1 MPLDDRGAKRAAAK
15 ANREAILEA
24 AHVDRGL
31 EQCLATR
38 EGRAFLWWLLG
49 EARSGG
55 QPHTGNALN
64 TAFNCGRIEVAN
76 ILLARI
82 GHVEPA
88 GFVRMQLEKIE
99 NVNRTQPDAN
109 AGTIERDAD
118 SSDGAEELGEWGRA
132 D

>member
-1 MPLDDRGAKRAAAK
+1 MTIDDRAAKRAVAK

-31 EQCLATR
+31 EQCLASR

-49 EARSGG
+49 EARGGG

-76 ILLARI
+76 VLLARI
-82 GHVEPA
+82 GHVDPA
-88 GFVRMQLEKIE
+88 GFVRMQMEKIE
-99 NVNRTQPDAN
+99 NVNRTEPNAS
-109 AGTIERDAD
+109 AGTIARDDDPARND
-118 SSDGAEELGEWGRA
+118 DELGEWGRA